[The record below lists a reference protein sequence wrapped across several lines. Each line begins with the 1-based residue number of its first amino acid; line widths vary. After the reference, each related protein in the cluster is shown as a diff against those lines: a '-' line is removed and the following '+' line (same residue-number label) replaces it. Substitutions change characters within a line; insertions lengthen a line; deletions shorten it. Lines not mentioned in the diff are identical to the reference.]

1 MLNVAEVMQYVTYL
15 LAAIGLMAFLVSAVT
30 QVIKSW
36 PGLDKLPTSA
46 VVIVL
51 SLVLCPCALVAL
63 MEWQNHPI
71 TWYELFACMIAAFI
85 VALVSMGGWEKVN
98 EIWQRTKYVSKK

>member
-1 MLNVAEVMQYVTYL
+1 MEMNMVMQYVSYL
-15 LAAIGLMAFLVSAVT
+15 LIAIGVMAFLVSVVT

-51 SLVLCPCALVAL
+51 SLILCPVAFVAL
-63 MEWQNHPI
+63 MAWLGQAI
-71 TWYELFACMIAAFI
+71 TWYAMFACMIAAFI
-85 VALVSMGGWEKVN
+85 VALVSMGGWERVS
-98 EIWQRTKYVSKK
+98 EIWKRTQYKDNE